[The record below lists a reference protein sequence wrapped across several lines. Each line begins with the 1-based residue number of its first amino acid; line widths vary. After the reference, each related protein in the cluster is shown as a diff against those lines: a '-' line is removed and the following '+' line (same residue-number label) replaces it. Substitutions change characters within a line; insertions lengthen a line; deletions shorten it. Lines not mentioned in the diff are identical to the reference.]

1 MGGTPQRAVEAVR
14 REHRTFQARVSGLQ
28 RLATA
33 PASVTSSHRRLQRA
47 LDRFLAVWGPRL
59 AAHLDVEGRL
69 VTPKVVDSLPAE
81 TWTLDTFRRERETF
95 GALLDLLREG
105 RTWLERHEPGAER
118 EIAAALDDLSSLW
131 GQHVRRVD
139 VIGPLLSSLEG
150 PPRA

>member
-1 MGGTPQRAVEAVR
+1 M
-14 REHRTFQARVSGLQ
+14 
-28 RLATA
+28 
-33 PASVTSSHRRLQRA
+33 
-47 LDRFLAVWGPRL
+47 

-139 VIGPLLSSLEG
+139 VIGPLLSSLED